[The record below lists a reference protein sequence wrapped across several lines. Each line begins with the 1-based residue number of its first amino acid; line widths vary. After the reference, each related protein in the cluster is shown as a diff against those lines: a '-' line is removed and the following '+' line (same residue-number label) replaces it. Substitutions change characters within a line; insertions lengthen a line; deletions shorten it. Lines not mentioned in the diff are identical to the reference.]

1 MSNCQIPLFLAY
13 LGSAYIL
20 GSLYYLASTR
30 YLGTPFNDSLTAK
43 QLQIKSNAVKQRSR
57 AFKTGLLAS
66 IVLLAIFRPF
76 RACN

>member
-1 MSNCQIPLFLAY
+1 MNTCQIPLFLAY

-20 GSLYYLASTR
+20 GSLYYLTTTR
-30 YLGTPFNDSLTAK
+30 YLGTPFNDSLTDK
-43 QLQIKSNAVKQRSR
+43 QRQIKSKAVKQRYR
-57 AFKTGLLAS
+57 AFKTGLLVS